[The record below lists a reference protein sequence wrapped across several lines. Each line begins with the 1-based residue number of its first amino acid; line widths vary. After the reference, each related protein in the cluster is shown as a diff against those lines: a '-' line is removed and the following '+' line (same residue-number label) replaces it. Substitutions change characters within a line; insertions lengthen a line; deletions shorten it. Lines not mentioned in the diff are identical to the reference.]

1 MLQNHLLA
9 YQIDQGY
16 LWPLASWL
24 SSTPRARID
33 SSVRRCT
40 PQPPHI
46 LGAVAHLVPASVEG
60 LGDFLP
66 GERARPAGQKQH
78 IGSGHDASHR
88 PRVRPRPLRHIFP
101 AVHASHAIQQ
111 ENQKVPQGTNK
122 RISSFRS
129 PDLNTAKVSS
139 MSIACIC
146 KARSIKRRPVWVS
159 STIRL
164 RRSLADV
171 LRSSF
176 WDSRRSAAAVIEPLV
191 RSTFFP
197 MVSSDLVEFPEGRDE
212 HC

>member
-1 MLQNHLLA
+1 VALGVLHVIHTEGTDRLQ
-9 YQIDQGY
+9 
-16 LWPLASWL
+16 
-24 SSTPRARID
+24 RATLHAPAD
-33 SSVRRCT
+33 PHTRRCRT
-40 PQPPHI
+40 PGPSKCGRPRRF
-46 LGAVAHLVPASVEG
+46 PSR
-60 LGDFLP
+60 
-66 GERARPAGQKQH
+66 RACAPRGPETAYRLW
-78 IGSGHDASHR
+78 STDASHR
-88 PRVRPRPLRHIFP
+88 PRVRPRPLRHIFL

-111 ENQKVPQGTNK
+111 ENQKAPQGTNK

-129 PDLNTAKVSS
+129 PDLNTAMVSS

-164 RRSLADV
+164 RRSLASDV

>member
-16 LWPLASWL
+16 LWPLAYWMYPHQGHG
-24 SSTPRARID
+24 STPACDTAR
-33 SSVRRCT
+33 
-40 PQPPHI
+40 PQPTHI
-46 LGAVAHLVPASVEG
+46 LGAVAHLVPGSVEG
-60 LGDFLP
+60 LGGFLP
-66 GERARPAGQKQH
+66 GELARPAGQKQH
-78 IGSGHDASHR
+78 IGSGQLMLPIAPGNLLDHHAT
-88 PRVRPRPLRHIFP
+88 IP

-111 ENQKVPQGTNK
+111 ENQKAPQGTNK

-129 PDLNTAKVSS
+129 PDLNTAMVSS

-164 RRSLADV
+164 RRSLASDV

-176 WDSRRSAAAVIEPLV
+176 WDCR
-191 RSTFFP
+191 
-197 MVSSDLVEFPEGRDE
+197 
-212 HC
+212 